1 MEPNLLKDAPGVI
14 RDFLVYMQTIKG
26 KSPKTVDEYYLDMR
40 TFFRF
45 IKQRRGLIEPGTD
58 FEQIPIDD
66 VGLEMAAAVTLT
78 DVYEYLLYITRERH
92 NGPAARSRKVSSL
105 RSFYHYYCDKTGQ
118 ITENPVRNL
127 ETPKKKRALPK
138 YLTLEES
145 MEFLQNIEGPY
156 AVRDYCI
163 MALFLNCGLRLSE
176 LVGINIAD
184 FHNNAL
190 TVTGKGNKQRN
201 VYLNEACLR
210 AVEAYRAQRPKEGV
224 KDREAFFL
232 SRRMTRISPKT
243 VQYLVKKDLQ
253 AAGLAGRGFSTHK
266 LRHTAATLMYQRGG
280 VDVRALQELLGH
292 ENLSTTEIYT
302 HTSSRQVEQAVESN
316 PLAKFTPAKPHDSDS
331 DPEK

>member
-1 MEPNLLKDAPGVI
+1 MESNLLKDAPGVI

-26 KSPKTVDEYYLDMR
+26 KSPKTVDEYYLDLR

-45 IKQRRGLIEPGTD
+45 LKQRRGLTGPDTD
-58 FEQIPIDD
+58 FEKIPIDD
-66 VGLEMAAAVTLT
+66 VDLKTAASVTLT

-105 RSFYHYYCDKTGQ
+105 RSFYRYYCDKTRR
-118 ITENPVRNL
+118 IAENPVRNL
-127 ETPKKKRALPK
+127 ETPKKKRSLPK

-145 MEFLQNIEGPY
+145 MQFLQSIEGPY
-156 AVRDYCI
+156 AARDYCI
-163 MALFLNCGLRLSE
+163 MTLFLNCGLRLSE
-176 LVGINIAD
+176 LVGINMAD
-184 FHNNAL
+184 FHDSAL

-201 VYLNEACLR
+201 VYLNEACLQ

-243 VQYLVKKDLQ
+243 VQYIVKKDLR

-302 HTSSRQVEQAVESN
+302 HTSSRQVKQAVESN
-316 PLAKFTPAKPHDSDS
+316 PLAKFHPTGRHDAE
-331 DPEK
+331 PKK